1 MQGRQDR
8 ARAGNAEP
16 ALSHTHTHTQAHTR
30 QIHEPPA
37 ALGPRPSALL
47 RPRQVRMG
55 EGGGGH
61 NEPRCHKSKPKP
73 ERQPAPS
80 PSHCCTVSLPAP
92 LYVAACRRVSRG
104 AGGGKEVKQVRC
116 RALSC
121 VVHDGF
127 LCRALSHTMHCAL
140 RTTHLAQRRWTD

>member
-37 ALGPRPSALL
+37 ASPWPSALCPSTPTTGENGRGGR
-47 RPRQVRMG
+47 RPQRAALSQVKTQTRT
-55 EGGGGH
+55 
-61 NEPRCHKSKPKP
+61 S
-73 ERQPAPS
+73 AS
-80 PSHCCTVSLPAP
+80 PLPLPLLHC
-92 LYVAACRRVSRG
+92 VAACRRVSRG
-104 AGGGKEVKQVRC
+104 AGGGIEVKQVRC

-121 VVHDGF
+121 VVHYGF